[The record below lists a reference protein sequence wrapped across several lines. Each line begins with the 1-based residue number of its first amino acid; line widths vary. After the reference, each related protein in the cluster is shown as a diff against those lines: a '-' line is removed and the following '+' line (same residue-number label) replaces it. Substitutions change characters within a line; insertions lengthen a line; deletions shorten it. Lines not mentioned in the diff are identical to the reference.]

1 MRQKIFCR
9 ILLAMAVVL
18 TLATGI
24 PVAYTPV
31 KVYDSA
37 ASIVLVCALPAVACG
52 WGFLALSEGR
62 RRDFAAAIALNL
74 LAVWFLCRALEDIAE
89 CYFYYVT
96 G

>member
-9 ILLAMAVVL
+9 VLLVLAIVL
-18 TLATGI
+18 TLASGI
-24 PVAYTPV
+24 RVADPPL
-31 KVYDSA
+31 KAYDSA
-37 ASIVLVCALPAVACG
+37 FTIVLMCALPAAVCG

-62 RRDFAAAIALNL
+62 KRDFAAAIGLNL
-74 LAVWFLCRALEDIAE
+74 LTVWFLCRALKDIAE

>member
-9 ILLAMAVVL
+9 ALLVLAVVL
-18 TLATGI
+18 TLASGI
-24 PVAYTPV
+24 RVADPPV

-37 ASIVLVCALPAVACG
+37 AAIVLICAFPAAVCG

-62 RRDFAAAIALNL
+62 KRDFAAAIALNL
-74 LAVWFLCRALEDIAE
+74 LTVWFLCRALGDIAE
-89 CYFYYVT
+89 CYSHYVT

>member
-9 ILLAMAVVL
+9 ILLVLAVVL
-18 TLATGI
+18 TLVSGI
-24 PVAYTPV
+24 RVADAPV

-37 ASIVLVCALPAVACG
+37 AAVVLMCALPAAVCG

-62 RRDFAAAIALNL
+62 RRDFAAAIVLNL
-74 LAVWFLCRALEDIAE
+74 LTVWFLCRALEDIAE